1 MIATELT
8 NAVEKAS
15 AGQPTPYAAINS
27 AANQLLDDTATRSL
41 VLRAQTRVAVE
52 QLLSGAISS
61 AIERR
66 ASGSRSTVLASVGN
80 LLLGTTPITRCN
92 SSARPTELE
101 TAAGPRDKS
110 RAAVCELVS
119 SAAAARRREIGTQVM
134 GMCSTVPGVLNLR
147 RVSAR
152 NAALTAI
159 SHCYQGRSGGST
171 QQRQA
176 EVSVVLADMLVSVS
190 NAAHSHERRVRAE
203 MLVAVEN
210 ATGAIVSCHARVGGG
225 GPELRQQVADMLV
238 QQVGLLAIQ
247 RKAGEAWRDSDA
259 AIGADTAGAARLAL
273 GQPPEW
279 MQDTRVRT
287 PEQRLPPIT
296 GSGGGSPGG
305 GRLGS
310 PPLGASPIIGSPSM
324 ATSDAAQL
332 GDKIRCELLQV
343 EQLSGRERAI
353 PIKPAASLL
362 SGTRKVPHS
371 RISPF
376 TGFYKSWQYEL
387 QDSPNKFD
395 KRRQFEHMHHAVKY
409 CGSRRAL
416 PSIPAVV
423 PPWEE
428 DGADMSLQK
437 VTVSKLGKS
446 PGKTWD
452 ASKVHGMQPG
462 TEEELQPAVE
472 RHLPVLGVQQ
482 HGRELAHRGM

>member
-1 MIATELT
+1 MGVTNCDEINNSPPSTTEIGTLEKKGRYIMDRWMIATELN

-27 AANQLLDDTATRSL
+27 AANQLVDDTATRSL

-92 SSARPTELE
+92 SSARATEPE

-119 SAAAARRREIGTQVM
+119 SAAARRRAIGTQVM
-134 GMCSTVPGVLNLR
+134 SICSTVPGVLGLR
-147 RVSAR
+147 KVSAR

-203 MLVAVEN
+203 MLVAVES
-210 ATGAIVSCHARVGGG
+210 ATGAVVSCYARVGGG

-247 RKAGEAWRDSDA
+247 KKAGEAWRDSDA
-259 AIGADTAGAARLAL
+259 AIG
-273 GQPPEW
+273 
-279 MQDTRVRT
+279 
-287 PEQRLPPIT
+287 
-296 GSGGGSPGG
+296 
-305 GRLGS
+305 
-310 PPLGASPIIGSPSM
+310 
-324 ATSDAAQL
+324 
-332 GDKIRCELLQV
+332 
-343 EQLSGRERAI
+343 
-353 PIKPAASLL
+353 
-362 SGTRKVPHS
+362 
-371 RISPF
+371 
-376 TGFYKSWQYEL
+376 SW
-387 QDSPNKFD
+387 
-395 KRRQFEHMHHAVKY
+395 H
-409 CGSRRAL
+409 
-416 PSIPAVV
+416 
-423 PPWEE
+423 
-428 DGADMSLQK
+428 
-437 VTVSKLGKS
+437 
-446 PGKTWD
+446 
-452 ASKVHGMQPG
+452 
-462 TEEELQPAVE
+462 TEAC
-472 RHLPVLGVQQ
+472 RS
-482 HGRELAHRGM
+482 